1 MKIYEKPSL
10 DIESLMVG
18 VAVAATYADPND
30 YPPEGSNGYEA
41 ELSDDFWGDLFGP
54 GE

>member
-30 YPPEGSNGYEA
+30 YPTDSDNGYEA
-41 ELSDDFWGDLFGP
+41 ELSNDFWGDIFGT
-54 GE
+54 ED

>member
-1 MKIYEKPSL
+1 MKKYVKPTL

-30 YPPEGSNGYEA
+30 YPPESEGPEY